1 MYETDDYTICAER
14 LYPKEAK
21 RIMNIFLKQATRRPL
36 FTTLLVL
43 LLSFSVLLSCIGYSA
58 WESAKTQKSE
68 ISNGYT
74 TIAIPIEPDLSNLSP
89 EEIATALQNRVFA
102 DNAAQ
107 EAPQITMV
115 DRRCLLS
122 AHIAGSRSLS
132 SSSIDPSEYN
142 TAFDGE
148 CYSLAV
154 FALRCSGIREQ
165 PTEGMFLYDAT
176 FSVEEIICL
185 SDAYNT
191 FPKPDSV
198 HIYSDVRESN
208 GAAPFE
214 KGKTYL
220 VFGQYQ
226 DHRVVRSADGHDQVK
241 NENRYIVPFPEINS
255 NFYGEPSSLE
265 LGSYNGL
272 DYHFPAAGQ
281 LPWVCEYTGSVTDY
295 LNSDAA
301 STWREDIV
309 PLCQLNYES
318 AAVILTD
325 RAESMYSFNTGDEA
339 LLSGRFF
346 TGEEYTNGDDV
357 CVISAAYAEQN
368 GLRLGDMIQLDYYDS
383 GFGEYNNG
391 ATANSMLAAEDPGPY
406 RQRYYM
412 SLDDAIG
419 VCKNYTVIGIYTG
432 ARFAFGAYQLN
443 ADTILVPKASVPN
456 AQNYETRANSLLNT
470 FVLKNGSAKEFEKY
484 MEQQNL
490 AGQFLYFDQD
500 FSSMQESLDA
510 LETNAMRLMMVGI
523 GVFLLTSALFLFLN
537 FRRMNLTIRGV
548 RLLGRSSKAVFREII
563 MALIPLETLAVLFG
577 TCAAIALFDV
587 VTRNLL
593 SSALTLRPEAMAV
606 SAVTAF
612 VFLMVSTMI
621 STAIFANRK
630 LMKAK

>member
-1 MYETDDYTICAER
+1 
-14 LYPKEAK
+14 
-21 RIMNIFLKQATRRPL
+21 MNIFLKQATRRPL

-176 FSVEEIICL
+176 FSVEEIVCL

-191 FPKPDSV
+191 FPRPDSV
-198 HIYSDVRESN
+198 HIYSDVRESD
-208 GAAPFE
+208 GAVPFE

-226 DHRVVRSADGHDQVK
+226 DHRVVRSADGYDQVK

-272 DYHFPAAGQ
+272 DYHFLAAGQ
-281 LPWVCEYTGSVTDY
+281 LPWGCEYTGSVTDY

>member
-1 MYETDDYTICAER
+1 
-14 LYPKEAK
+14 
-21 RIMNIFLKQATRRPL
+21 MNIFLKQATRRPL

-43 LLSFSVLLSCIGYSA
+43 LLSFSVLLSCTGYSA
-58 WESAKTQKSE
+58 WESAKTQKNE

-176 FSVEEIICL
+176 FSVEEIVCL

-191 FPKPDSV
+191 FPRPDSV

-208 GAAPFE
+208 GAVPFE

-226 DHRVVRSADGHDQVK
+226 DHRVVRSADGYDQVK

-510 LETNAMRLMMVGI
+510 IETNAMRLMMVGI

>member
-1 MYETDDYTICAER
+1 
-14 LYPKEAK
+14 
-21 RIMNIFLKQATRRPL
+21 MNIFLKQATRRPL

-176 FSVEEIICL
+176 FSVEEIVCL

-191 FPKPDSV
+191 FPRPDSV
-198 HIYSDVRESN
+198 HNYSEVRESN
-208 GAAPFE
+208 GAVPFE

-226 DHRVVRSADGHDQVK
+226 DHRVVRSADGYDQVK

>member
-1 MYETDDYTICAER
+1 
-14 LYPKEAK
+14 
-21 RIMNIFLKQATRRPL
+21 MNIFLKQATRRPL

-176 FSVEEIICL
+176 FSVEEIVCL

-191 FPKPDSV
+191 FPRPDSV

-208 GAAPFE
+208 GAVPFE

-226 DHRVVRSADGHDQVK
+226 DHRVVRSADGYDQVK

-272 DYHFPAAGQ
+272 DYHFPVVGQ

-412 SLDDAIG
+412 SLHDAIG

>member
-1 MYETDDYTICAER
+1 
-14 LYPKEAK
+14 
-21 RIMNIFLKQATRRPL
+21 MNIFLKQATRRPL

-176 FSVEEIICL
+176 FSVEEIVCL

-191 FPKPDSV
+191 FPRPDSI

-208 GAAPFE
+208 GAVPFE

-226 DHRVVRSADGHDQVK
+226 DHRVVRSADGYDQVK

-272 DYHFPAAGQ
+272 DYHFPVVGQ

-346 TGEEYTNGDDV
+346 TDEEYINGDDV

>member
-1 MYETDDYTICAER
+1 
-14 LYPKEAK
+14 
-21 RIMNIFLKQATRRPL
+21 MNIFLKQATRRPL

-58 WESAKTQKSE
+58 WESAKTQKNE

-89 EEIATALQNRVFA
+89 EEITTALQNRVFA
-102 DNAAQ
+102 DKAAQ
-107 EAPQITMV
+107 EAPQITTV

-208 GAAPFE
+208 GAVPFE

-226 DHRVVRSADGHDQVK
+226 DHRVVRSADGYDQVK

-470 FVLKNGSAKEFEKY
+470 FALKNGSAKEFEKY

>member
-1 MYETDDYTICAER
+1 
-14 LYPKEAK
+14 
-21 RIMNIFLKQATRRPL
+21 MNIFLKQATRRPL

-43 LLSFSVLLSCIGYSA
+43 LLSFSVLLSCTGYSA
-58 WESAKTQKSE
+58 WESAKTQKNE

-89 EEIATALQNRVFA
+89 EEITTALQNRVFA

-208 GAAPFE
+208 GAVPFE

-226 DHRVVRSADGHDQVK
+226 DHRVVRSADGYDQVK

-510 LETNAMRLMMVGI
+510 LETNAMRLMIVGI
-523 GVFLLTSALFLFLN
+523 GVFLLTSTLFLFLN

-577 TCAAIALFDV
+577 TCAAIALFDA

-593 SSALTLRPEAMAV
+593 SSALALRPEAMAA

>member
-1 MYETDDYTICAER
+1 
-14 LYPKEAK
+14 
-21 RIMNIFLKQATRRPL
+21 MNIFLKQATRRPL

-176 FSVEEIICL
+176 FSVEEIVCL
-185 SDAYNT
+185 SDAYST

-198 HIYSDVRESN
+198 HIYSNVRESN

-226 DHRVVRSADGHDQVK
+226 DYRVVRSADGYDQVK

-265 LGSYNGL
+265 LGSNNGL
-272 DYHFPAAGQ
+272 DYYFPVAGR

-325 RAESMYSFNTGDEA
+325 RAESMYSFNTGDAA

-368 GLRLGDMIQLDYYDS
+368 GLQLGDMIQLDYYDS

-406 RQRYYM
+406 RQ
-412 SLDDAIG
+412 
-419 VCKNYTVIGIYTG
+419 K
-432 ARFAFGAYQLN
+432 
-443 ADTILVPKASVPN
+443 IL
-456 AQNYETRANSLLNT
+456 Y
-470 FVLKNGSAKEFEKY
+470 
-484 MEQQNL
+484 
-490 AGQFLYFDQD
+490 
-500 FSSMQESLDA
+500 
-510 LETNAMRLMMVGI
+510 
-523 GVFLLTSALFLFLN
+523 
-537 FRRMNLTIRGV
+537 
-548 RLLGRSSKAVFREII
+548 
-563 MALIPLETLAVLFG
+563 
-577 TCAAIALFDV
+577 
-587 VTRNLL
+587 
-593 SSALTLRPEAMAV
+593 V
-606 SAVTAF
+606 S
-612 VFLMVSTMI
+612 
-621 STAIFANRK
+621 R
-630 LMKAK
+630 

>member
-1 MYETDDYTICAER
+1 
-14 LYPKEAK
+14 
-21 RIMNIFLKQATRRPL
+21 MNIFLKQATRRPL

-176 FSVEEIICL
+176 FSVEEIVCL

-191 FPKPDSV
+191 FPRPDSV

-208 GAAPFE
+208 GAVPFE

-226 DHRVVRSADGHDQVK
+226 DHRVVRSADGYDQVK

-383 GFGEYNNG
+383 EFGEYNNG

-621 STAIFANRK
+621 STAIFANRR

>member
-1 MYETDDYTICAER
+1 
-14 LYPKEAK
+14 
-21 RIMNIFLKQATRRPL
+21 MNIFLKQATRRPL

-176 FSVEEIICL
+176 FSVEEIVCL

-191 FPKPDSV
+191 FPRPDSV

-208 GAAPFE
+208 GAVPFE

-226 DHRVVRSADGHDQVK
+226 DHRVVRSADGYDQVK

-325 RAESMYSFNTGDEA
+325 RAESMYSFNTGDAA

-368 GLRLGDMIQLDYYDS
+368 GLQLGDMIQLDYYDS

-412 SLDDAIG
+412 SPDDAIG
-419 VCKNYTVIGIYTG
+419 VCKNYTIVGIYTG

>member
-1 MYETDDYTICAER
+1 
-14 LYPKEAK
+14 
-21 RIMNIFLKQATRRPL
+21 MNIFLKQATRRPL

-176 FSVEEIICL
+176 FSVEEIVCL

-191 FPKPDSV
+191 FPRPDSV

>member
-1 MYETDDYTICAER
+1 
-14 LYPKEAK
+14 
-21 RIMNIFLKQATRRPL
+21 MNIFLKQATRRPL

-208 GAAPFE
+208 GAVPFE

-226 DHRVVRSADGHDQVK
+226 DHRVVRSADGYDQVK

-470 FVLKNGSAKEFEKY
+470 FALKNGSAKEFEKY

>member
-1 MYETDDYTICAER
+1 
-14 LYPKEAK
+14 
-21 RIMNIFLKQATRRPL
+21 MNIFLKQATRRPL

-176 FSVEEIICL
+176 FSVEEIVCL

-191 FPKPDSV
+191 FPRPDSV

-208 GAAPFE
+208 GAVPFE

-226 DHRVVRSADGHDQVK
+226 DHRVVRSADGYDQVK

-281 LPWVCEYTGSVTDY
+281 FPWVCEYTGSVTDY

>member
-1 MYETDDYTICAER
+1 
-14 LYPKEAK
+14 
-21 RIMNIFLKQATRRPL
+21 MNIFLKQATRRPL

-176 FSVEEIICL
+176 FSVEEIVCL

-208 GAAPFE
+208 GAVPFE

-226 DHRVVRSADGHDQVK
+226 DHRVVRSADGYDQVK

-272 DYHFPAAGQ
+272 DYHFPVVGQ

-346 TGEEYTNGDDV
+346 TDEEYINGDDV

>member
-1 MYETDDYTICAER
+1 
-14 LYPKEAK
+14 
-21 RIMNIFLKQATRRPL
+21 MNIYLKQATRRPL

-43 LLSFSVLLSCIGYSA
+43 LLSFSVLLSCTGYSA
-58 WESAKTQKSE
+58 WESAKTQKNE

-89 EEIATALQNRVFA
+89 EEITTALQNRVFA
-102 DNAAQ
+102 DKAAQ
-107 EAPQITMV
+107 EAPQITTV

-176 FSVEEIICL
+176 FSVEEIVCL

-191 FPKPDSV
+191 FPRPDSV

-208 GAAPFE
+208 GAVPFE

-226 DHRVVRSADGHDQVK
+226 DHRVVRSADGYDQVK

>member
-1 MYETDDYTICAER
+1 
-14 LYPKEAK
+14 
-21 RIMNIFLKQATRRPL
+21 MNIFLKQAIRKPL
-36 FTTLLVL
+36 FPVLSVL
-43 LLSFSVLLSCIGYSA
+43 LLGFSVWLFCTGYSA
-58 WESAKTQKSE
+58 WESAKAQKSE
-68 ISNGYT
+68 ISDGYT
-74 TIAIPIEPDLSNLSP
+74 TIAIPIEPDLSGLSS
-89 EEIATALQNRVFA
+89 EEMATALQSRVLA
-102 DNAAQ
+102 DKAAQ

-122 AHIAGSRSLS
+122 AHIAGSRALTSG
-132 SSSIDPSEYN
+132 SIDPSEYN

-148 CYSLAV
+148 CYSFAV

-176 FSVEEIICL
+176 FSVEEIVCL
-185 SDAYNT
+185 SDAYNA

-198 HIYSDVRESN
+198 HIFSDVREAS
-208 GAAPFE
+208 GAVPFE
-214 KGKTYL
+214 KDKTYL

-226 DHRVVRSADGHDQVK
+226 DYRVVRSADGYDQVK

-272 DYHFPAAGQ
+272 DYHFPVAGR
-281 LPWVCEYTGSVTDY
+281 LPWVCEYKGSVTDY

-301 STWREDIV
+301 AIWREDIV

-368 GLRLGDMIQLDYYDS
+368 GIRPGDMIQLDYYDS
-383 GFGEYNNG
+383 GFGEYNSG
-391 ATANSMLAAEDPGPY
+391 ATANSMLAAGDPGPY

-412 SLDDAIG
+412 SPDDAIG
-419 VCKNYTVIGIYTG
+419 VCKNYTVVGIYTG

-500 FSSMQESLDA
+500 FSSMQESLEA
-510 LETNAMRLMMVGI
+510 FETNAMRLMMVGI

-548 RLLGRSSKAVFREII
+548 RLLGRSAKAVFREIS
-563 MALIPLETLAVLFG
+563 MALIPLETLAVLVG

-587 VTRNLL
+587 VTRMLL
-593 SSALTLRPEAMAV
+593 SNAPMLRSEAIAV

-612 VFLMVSTMI
+612 VFLAVSTMI

>member
-1 MYETDDYTICAER
+1 
-14 LYPKEAK
+14 
-21 RIMNIFLKQATRRPL
+21 MNIFLKQATRRPL

-208 GAAPFE
+208 GAVPFE

-226 DHRVVRSADGHDQVK
+226 DHRVVRSADGYDQVK

-391 ATANSMLAAEDPGPY
+391 ATANSMLAAEDPGTY

>member
-1 MYETDDYTICAER
+1 
-14 LYPKEAK
+14 
-21 RIMNIFLKQATRRPL
+21 MNIFLKQATRRPL

-176 FSVEEIICL
+176 FSVEEIVCL
-185 SDAYNT
+185 SDAYIT
-191 FPKPDSV
+191 FPRPDSV

-208 GAAPFE
+208 GAVPFE

-226 DHRVVRSADGHDQVK
+226 DHRVVRSADGYDQVK

-368 GLRLGDMIQLDYYDS
+368 GLWLGDMIQLDYYDS

-391 ATANSMLAAEDPGPY
+391 ATTNSMLAAEDPGPY

-484 MEQQNL
+484 MEQQSL

-577 TCAAIALFDV
+577 ACAAIALFDV

>member
-1 MYETDDYTICAER
+1 
-14 LYPKEAK
+14 
-21 RIMNIFLKQATRRPL
+21 MNIFLKQATRRPL

-43 LLSFSVLLSCIGYSA
+43 LLSFSVLLSCTGYSA
-58 WESAKTQKSE
+58 WESAKTQKNE

-89 EEIATALQNRVFA
+89 EEITTALQNRVFA

-208 GAAPFE
+208 GAVPFE

-226 DHRVVRSADGHDQVK
+226 DHRVVRSADGYDQVK

>member
-1 MYETDDYTICAER
+1 
-14 LYPKEAK
+14 
-21 RIMNIFLKQATRRPL
+21 MNIFLKQATRRPL

-176 FSVEEIICL
+176 FSVEEIVCL

-191 FPKPDSV
+191 FPRPDSV

-226 DHRVVRSADGHDQVK
+226 DHRVVRSADGYDQVK

-593 SSALTLRPEAMAV
+593 SSALTLRPEATDRNIVGTHAGIDNQFFNFQIQLGV
-606 SAVTAF
+606 NLFHNV
-612 VFLMVSTMI
+612 I
-621 STAIFANRK
+621 RNRRVRNQRTGFGRTDY
-630 LMKAK
+630 

>member
-1 MYETDDYTICAER
+1 
-14 LYPKEAK
+14 
-21 RIMNIFLKQATRRPL
+21 MNIFLKQATRRPL

-43 LLSFSVLLSCIGYSA
+43 LLSFSVLLSCTGYSA
-58 WESAKTQKSE
+58 WESTKTQKNE

-176 FSVEEIICL
+176 FSVEEIVCL

-191 FPKPDSV
+191 FPRPDSV

-208 GAAPFE
+208 GAVPFE

-226 DHRVVRSADGHDQVK
+226 DHRVVRSADGYDQVK

-510 LETNAMRLMMVGI
+510 IETNAMRLMMVGI

>member
-1 MYETDDYTICAER
+1 
-14 LYPKEAK
+14 
-21 RIMNIFLKQATRRPL
+21 MNIFLKQATRRPL

-185 SDAYNT
+185 SDTYNT

-208 GAAPFE
+208 GAVPFE

-226 DHRVVRSADGHDQVK
+226 DHRVVRSADGYDQVK

>member
-1 MYETDDYTICAER
+1 
-14 LYPKEAK
+14 
-21 RIMNIFLKQATRRPL
+21 MNIFLKQATRRPL

-43 LLSFSVLLSCIGYSA
+43 LLSFSVLLSCTGYSA
-58 WESAKTQKSE
+58 WESAKTQKNE

-102 DNAAQ
+102 DKAAQ
-107 EAPQITMV
+107 EAPQITTV

-176 FSVEEIICL
+176 FSVEEIVCL

-191 FPKPDSV
+191 FPRPDSV

-208 GAAPFE
+208 GAVPFE

-226 DHRVVRSADGHDQVK
+226 DHRVVRSADGYDQVK

-295 LNSDAA
+295 LNSDAT

>member
-1 MYETDDYTICAER
+1 
-14 LYPKEAK
+14 
-21 RIMNIFLKQATRRPL
+21 MNIFLKQATRRPL

-43 LLSFSVLLSCIGYSA
+43 LLSFSVLLSCTGYSA

-176 FSVEEIICL
+176 FSVEEIVCL

-191 FPKPDSV
+191 FPRPDSV

>member
-176 FSVEEIICL
+176 FSVEEIVCL

-191 FPKPDSV
+191 FPRPDSV

-406 RQRYYM
+406 CQRYYM

>member
-1 MYETDDYTICAER
+1 
-14 LYPKEAK
+14 
-21 RIMNIFLKQATRRPL
+21 MNIFLKQATRRPL

-176 FSVEEIICL
+176 FSVEEIVCL

-191 FPKPDSV
+191 FPRPDSV

-208 GAAPFE
+208 GAVPFE

-226 DHRVVRSADGHDQVK
+226 DHRVVRSADGYDQVK

-325 RAESMYSFNTGDEA
+325 RAESMYSLNTGDEA

>member
-1 MYETDDYTICAER
+1 
-14 LYPKEAK
+14 
-21 RIMNIFLKQATRRPL
+21 MNIFLKQATRRPL

-43 LLSFSVLLSCIGYSA
+43 LLSFSVLLSCTGYSA
-58 WESAKTQKSE
+58 WESAKTQKNE

-102 DNAAQ
+102 DKAAQ
-107 EAPQITMV
+107 EAPQITTV

-208 GAAPFE
+208 GAVPFE

-226 DHRVVRSADGHDQVK
+226 DHRVVRSADGYDQVK

-368 GLRLGDMIQLDYYDS
+368 GLRLGDVIQLDYYDS

>member
-1 MYETDDYTICAER
+1 
-14 LYPKEAK
+14 
-21 RIMNIFLKQATRRPL
+21 MNIFLKQATRRPL

-208 GAAPFE
+208 GAVPFE

-226 DHRVVRSADGHDQVK
+226 DHRVVRSADGYDQVK

-295 LNSDAA
+295 LNSGAA

>member
-1 MYETDDYTICAER
+1 
-14 LYPKEAK
+14 
-21 RIMNIFLKQATRRPL
+21 MNIFLKQATRRPL

-89 EEIATALQNRVFA
+89 EEIGTALQNRVFA

-176 FSVEEIICL
+176 FSVEEIVCL

-191 FPKPDSV
+191 FPRPDSV

-208 GAAPFE
+208 GAVPFE

-226 DHRVVRSADGHDQVK
+226 DHRVVRSADGYDQVK

>member
-1 MYETDDYTICAER
+1 
-14 LYPKEAK
+14 
-21 RIMNIFLKQATRRPL
+21 MNIFLKQATRRPL

-102 DNAAQ
+102 DKAAQ
-107 EAPQITMV
+107 EAPQITTV

-208 GAAPFE
+208 GAVPFE
-214 KGKTYL
+214 KGKIYL

-226 DHRVVRSADGHDQVK
+226 DYRVVRSADGYDQVK

-272 DYHFPAAGQ
+272 DYHFPVVGQ

-318 AAVILTD
+318 AAVILTN

-346 TGEEYTNGDDV
+346 TDEEYINGDDV

-412 SLDDAIG
+412 SPDDAIG

-456 AQNYETRANSLLNT
+456 AQNYETRANPLLNT

-490 AGQFLYFDQD
+490 AGQFLYFDQN

-510 LETNAMRLMMVGI
+510 LETNAMRLMIVGI

-563 MALIPLETLAVLFG
+563 MALIPLETIAVLFG
-577 TCAAIALFDV
+577 TCAAIALFDA

-593 SSALTLRPEAMAV
+593 SSALTLRPEAMAA

>member
-1 MYETDDYTICAER
+1 
-14 LYPKEAK
+14 
-21 RIMNIFLKQATRRPL
+21 MNIFLKQATRRPL

-58 WESAKTQKSE
+58 WESAKTQKNE

-89 EEIATALQNRVFA
+89 EEITTALQNRVFA
-102 DNAAQ
+102 DKAAQ
-107 EAPQITMV
+107 EAPQITTV

-208 GAAPFE
+208 GAVPFE

-226 DHRVVRSADGHDQVK
+226 DHRVVRSADGYDQVK

-346 TGEEYTNGDDV
+346 TDEEYINGDDV

-593 SSALTLRPEAMAV
+593 SSALALRPEAMAA

>member
-1 MYETDDYTICAER
+1 
-14 LYPKEAK
+14 
-21 RIMNIFLKQATRRPL
+21 MNIFLKQATRRPL

-43 LLSFSVLLSCIGYSA
+43 LLSFSVLLSCTGYSA
-58 WESAKTQKSE
+58 WESAKTQKNE

-74 TIAIPIEPDLSNLSP
+74 TIAIPIEPELRTLST

-102 DNAAQ
+102 DKAAQ
-107 EAPQITMV
+107 EAPQITTV

-176 FSVEEIICL
+176 FSVEEIVCL

-191 FPKPDSV
+191 FPRPDSV

-208 GAAPFE
+208 GAVPFE
-214 KGKTYL
+214 KGKIYL

-226 DHRVVRSADGHDQVK
+226 DYRVVRSADGYDQVK

-272 DYHFPAAGQ
+272 DYHFPVVGQ

-318 AAVILTD
+318 AAVILTN

-346 TGEEYTNGDDV
+346 TDEEYINGDDV

-412 SLDDAIG
+412 SPDDAIG

-484 MEQQNL
+484 MEQQSL

-500 FSSMQESLDA
+500 FSAMQESLEA
-510 LETNAMRLMMVGI
+510 LETNAMRLMIVGI

-577 TCAAIALFDV
+577 TCAAIALFDA

-593 SSALTLRPEAMAV
+593 SSALTLRPEAMAA

-612 VFLMVSTMI
+612 VFLMVSTII

>member
-1 MYETDDYTICAER
+1 
-14 LYPKEAK
+14 
-21 RIMNIFLKQATRRPL
+21 MNIFLKQATRRPL

-176 FSVEEIICL
+176 FSVEEIVCL

-191 FPKPDSV
+191 FPRPDSV

-208 GAAPFE
+208 GAVPFE

-226 DHRVVRSADGHDQVK
+226 DHRVVRSADGYDQVK

-272 DYHFPAAGQ
+272 DYHFPVVGQ

-346 TGEEYTNGDDV
+346 TDEEYINGDDV

-510 LETNAMRLMMVGI
+510 IETNAMRLMMVGI

>member
-1 MYETDDYTICAER
+1 
-14 LYPKEAK
+14 
-21 RIMNIFLKQATRRPL
+21 MNIFLKQATRRPL

-43 LLSFSVLLSCIGYSA
+43 LLSFSVLLSCTGYSA
-58 WESAKTQKSE
+58 WESAKTQKNE

-89 EEIATALQNRVFA
+89 EEITTALQNRVFA
-102 DNAAQ
+102 DKAAQ
-107 EAPQITMV
+107 EAPQITTV

-176 FSVEEIICL
+176 FSVEEIVCL

-208 GAAPFE
+208 GAVPFE

-226 DHRVVRSADGHDQVK
+226 DHRVVRSADGYDQVK

-346 TGEEYTNGDDV
+346 TDEEYINGDDV

>member
-1 MYETDDYTICAER
+1 
-14 LYPKEAK
+14 
-21 RIMNIFLKQATRRPL
+21 MNIFLKQATRRPL

-176 FSVEEIICL
+176 FSVEEIVCL

-191 FPKPDSV
+191 FPRPDSV

-208 GAAPFE
+208 GAVPFE

-226 DHRVVRSADGHDQVK
+226 DHRVVRSADGYDQVK

-510 LETNAMRLMMVGI
+510 LETNALRLMMVGI

>member
-1 MYETDDYTICAER
+1 
-14 LYPKEAK
+14 
-21 RIMNIFLKQATRRPL
+21 MNIFLKQATRRPL

-43 LLSFSVLLSCIGYSA
+43 LLSFSVLLSCTGYSA
-58 WESAKTQKSE
+58 WESAKTQKNE

-89 EEIATALQNRVFA
+89 EEITTALQNRVFA
-102 DNAAQ
+102 DKAAQ
-107 EAPQITMV
+107 EAPQITTV

-208 GAAPFE
+208 GAVPFE

-226 DHRVVRSADGHDQVK
+226 DHRVVRSADGYDQVK

-265 LGSYNGL
+265 LGSCNGL

>member
-1 MYETDDYTICAER
+1 
-14 LYPKEAK
+14 
-21 RIMNIFLKQATRRPL
+21 MNIFLKQATRRPL

-176 FSVEEIICL
+176 FSVEEIVCL

-191 FPKPDSV
+191 FPRPDSV

-621 STAIFANRK
+621 STAIFANRR